1 MMMMIKNVWSI
12 YSVCKNSY
20 RIEINM
26 KIFRKKN
33 SKVIKIDRIE
43 YNMKD
48 KKWKNKIEQ
57 ANRLLG
63 RVIKNGKKENK
74 GA

>member
-1 MMMMIKNVWSI
+1 
-12 YSVCKNSY
+12 
-20 RIEINM
+20 
-26 KIFRKKN
+26 
-33 SKVIKIDRIE
+33 
-43 YNMKD
+43 MKD